1 MIKRMKVLKF
11 VAAAAIATV
20 IATSVQSRDLVVD
33 LSNSIV
39 KITTGFAGTEL
50 LLFGAK
56 QGEGDIIVVV
66 RGPWEDPVVR
76 RKDRVLGVW
85 VNNDQVAFKD
95 VPSYYWVASNKP
107 LEDLLPPETLET
119 FQIGIP
125 DLDFVTVDD
134 DADPTRALAFS
145 EALKREKVRKKLY
158 HNASSSLLFVDDV
171 LFRTSVRFPAN
182 VSVGEFGIQT
192 YLVHDQKIV
201 TTKTTLLNVRKFGL
215 EASIYDF
222 AYRHSLLYGI
232 FAVIIACVAGWAA
245 NAAFKRR

>member
-1 MIKRMKVLKF
+1 MFKRFRLMKII
-11 VAAAAIATV
+11 AAASVVLLIAG
-20 IATSVQSRDLVVD
+20 AVQSRDLVVD

-56 QGEGDIIVVV
+56 QGRGDIIVVV
-66 RGPWEDPVVR
+66 RGPWEDPIVR

-85 VNNDQVAFKD
+85 VNRDEVAFKD

-107 LEDLLPPETLET
+107 LDELLPPETLET

-125 DLDFVTVDD
+125 DLEFVPVDE
-134 DADPTRALAFS
+134 DANPARVIAFS

-158 HNASSSLLFVDDV
+158 HNASSSLLFVDNV
-171 LFRTSVRFPAN
+171 LFRTSVEFPAN

-192 YLVHDQKIV
+192 YLVRDQKIV
-201 TTKTTLLNVRKFGL
+201 TSKTTLLNVRKFGL
-215 EASIYDF
+215 EASIFNF
-222 AYRHSLLYGI
+222 AHRHSFLYGV
-232 FAVIIACVAGWAA
+232 FAVIIASAAGWAA